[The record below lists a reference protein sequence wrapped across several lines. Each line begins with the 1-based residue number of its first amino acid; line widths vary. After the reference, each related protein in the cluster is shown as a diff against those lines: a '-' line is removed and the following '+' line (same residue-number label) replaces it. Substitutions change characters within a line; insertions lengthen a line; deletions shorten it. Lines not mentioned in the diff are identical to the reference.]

1 MQNCTQTSLKKYNSF
16 GIDIISKKFF
26 CANSKNEL
34 KEILEKIKD
43 TPFILGEGTNIL
55 FKKEIERSIIK
66 IGIKGIEIVDE
77 DKDFIFVRVGAGE
90 NWDDLVN
97 WAVNNDYG
105 GLENLSLIP
114 GSVGSAPVQNIGAY
128 GVEISDSLTFCE
140 TISISN
146 FHDFKFKNEDCKFSY
161 RSSIFKEELKGH
173 YVICYVNFRL
183 TKKNHRINFSYRPLQ
198 EILSKNRIKTPTI
211 KEISKFVKKIRK
223 SKLPDPKK
231 LGNCG
236 SFFQNPVLSFDE
248 FEELKKKDHSV
259 PSYYMSDNRVKIPAA
274 YLIEKCGLKGIKKGN
289 VGTFKKHA
297 LIIVN
302 YGNASGEEIFDF
314 STMIKDYVLRKF
326 NILLKEEVNIINQ

>member
-1 MQNCTQTSLKKYNSF
+1 MQNCIQTSLKNHNSF
-16 GIDIISKKFF
+16 GVDIISKKFF
-26 CANSKNEL
+26 CATSKNEL

-55 FKKEIERSIIK
+55 FKKEIERTIIK
-66 IGIKGIEIVDE
+66 IGIKGIKIVDE
-77 DKDFIFVRVGAGE
+77 DEDFIFVRVGAGE
-90 NWDDLVN
+90 NWDDLVS
-97 WAVNNDYG
+97 WAIDNDYG

-128 GVEISDSLTFCE
+128 GVEISNSLTFCE

-146 FHDFKFKNEDCKFSY
+146 LNDFKFKNEDCKFSY
-161 RSSIFKEELKGH
+161 RSSIFKKELKGQ

-183 TKKNHRINFSYRPLQ
+183 TKKNHRIDFSYKPLQ

-211 KEISKFVKKIRK
+211 QDISKYVKKIRR

-236 SFFQNPVLSFDE
+236 SFFQNPVLNFDE
-248 FEELKKKDHSV
+248 FQELKKKDSLV
-259 PSYYMSDNRVKIPAA
+259 PSYFISENRVKIPAA
-274 YLIEKCGLKGIKKGN
+274 YLIEKCGLKGVKKGN

-302 YGNASGEEIFDF
+302 YGNASGKEIFDF
-314 STMIKDYVLRKF
+314 SSMIKDYVLRKF
-326 NILLKEEVNIINQ
+326 NILLTEEVNIIN

>member
-1 MQNCTQTSLKKYNSF
+1 MQNFTQTSLKKYNSF
-16 GIDIISKKFF
+16 GIDVISKKFF
-26 CANSKNEL
+26 CATSKNEL
-34 KEILEKIKD
+34 KEILEKIKE

-77 DKDFIFVRVGAGE
+77 DKDFIFERVGAGE
-90 NWDDLVN
+90 NWDDL
-97 WAVNNDYG
+97 
-105 GLENLSLIP
+105 
-114 GSVGSAPVQNIGAY
+114 GAY

-161 RSSIFKEELKGH
+161 RSSIFKKELKGH

-183 TKKNHRINFSYRPLQ
+183 TKKNHRINFSYGPLQ

-236 SFFQNPVLSFDE
+236 SFFQNPVLSFVE
-248 FEELKKKDHSV
+248 FE
-259 PSYYMSDNRVKIPAA
+259 
-274 YLIEKCGLKGIKKGN
+274 
-289 VGTFKKHA
+289 
-297 LIIVN
+297 
-302 YGNASGEEIFDF
+302 
-314 STMIKDYVLRKF
+314 
-326 NILLKEEVNIINQ
+326 